1 MESHIKKA
9 GVLVGQVDTKLDAGR
24 LAGMKRMADFS
35 DRGLAK
41 KMFRNNVVEN
51 EPAADV
57 SAGDGAINIHISGQ
71 APVFNPYP
79 RKPKKKLDEELDEER
94 RWSGIYDILFRE
106 KKLELSPAKIT
117 PKPGLLF
124 SPSKWTSP
132 NQYSSSEQ
140 SVMLIISKGLMHPS
154 DTSVHR

>member
-94 RWSGIYDILFRE
+94 RWSGIYDILFITEASSPHTIAE
-106 KKLELSPAKIT
+106 KGITNEKYSLWTKSLDEL
-117 PKPGLLF
+117 
-124 SPSKWTSP
+124 
-132 NQYSSSEQ
+132 
-140 SVMLIISKGLMHPS
+140 
-154 DTSVHR
+154 